1 MTRTTGITA
10 RLLARRSIP
19 HVAELEA
26 HLLQDGK
33 DEVILLQTVAERGD
47 PRVQRLALPARDALG
62 LQALAA
68 VTLERLADPD
78 RRLAGIAGG
87 VELAREPL
95 SDGDE
100 LRSVWLDGE
109 GSPYFALVVG
119 GPEQGRLIIVDG
131 RYGAELVRLLSKGAA
146 AVAPRSRATVH

>member
-33 DEVILLQTVAERGD
+33 DEVILLQTVAKRGD
-47 PRVQRLALPARDALG
+47 PRVQRLALPACDALG
-62 LQALAA
+62 LQALATA
-68 VTLERLADPD
+68 TLELLTDPD
-78 RRLAGIAGG
+78 RRLAGIAGS

-95 SDGDE
+95 SDGQD

-109 GSPYFALVVG
+109 GSPYFALVAG

-131 RYGAELVRLLSKGAA
+131 CYGVELVTLLSKGAA
-146 AVAPRSRATVH
+146 AVSPRPPRRLH